1 MHSSLVAPGY
11 SILSWS
17 TISVVLLVN
26 LAHAKLGVSSW
37 VTPLSIARWRRFDS
51 PTQNKISNC

>member
-26 LAHAKLGVSSW
+26 LAHAKLGVSS
-37 VTPLSIARWRRFDS
+37 
-51 PTQNKISNC
+51 